1 MGCDDSDVPGH
12 APRYLDVGHNISMI
26 SRIVYVIICV
36 LALVGLGFGIKHYRS
51 TKIDTEVLNLI
62 KAKHPDWQT
71 IEPIRETS
79 GLGGFSMN
87 GKTVS
92 YVIQFK
98 TKTTTDNWYY
108 VEEDRKWVKIEFPSG
123 AFVDP

>member
-1 MGCDDSDVPGH
+1 
-12 APRYLDVGHNISMI
+12 MI

-36 LALVGLGFGIKHYRS
+36 LALVGLGIGIKHYRR
-51 TKIDTEVLNLI
+51 TKIDTEVLKLI
-62 KAKHPDWQT
+62 KSKHPDWQT
-71 IEPIRETS
+71 IEPIRETI

-87 GKTVS
+87 GKIVS
-92 YVIQFK
+92 YVIQFT